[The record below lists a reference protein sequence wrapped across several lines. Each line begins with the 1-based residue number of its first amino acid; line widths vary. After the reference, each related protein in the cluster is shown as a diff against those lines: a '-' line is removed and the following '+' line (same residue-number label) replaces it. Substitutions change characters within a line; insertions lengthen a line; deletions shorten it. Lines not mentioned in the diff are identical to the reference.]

1 MRSFSDPGN
10 LARYI
15 RVYLGK
21 SQQAVANETGMDIRD
36 VAHIEQGRKNLRV
49 WKFVRLAAYYHIAL
63 DDLLF
68 DRFAPAISN
77 LPAKP
82 RRNTKPL
89 KALHRYLRRCET
101 LGQEGE
107 KFVASLERKKL
118 RGTPFAHGV
127 NEAVA
132 DDLCAG
138 YDIQSCD
145 LDGSPIYIEVKTTN
159 GDVSEP
165 MHLSSG
171 ELEFAEYCYANDLRY
186 ELHRVYHLHNNR
198 FPPARVIFSVEQV
211 LALPREPSDYIL
223 RGC

>member
-1 MRSFSDPGN
+1 MRPFTDPGN
-10 LARYI
+10 LARYL
-15 RVYLGK
+15 RTYRGK

-49 WKFVRLAAYYHIAL
+49 WKFVRLADYYGIAL

-68 DRFAPAISN
+68 DRFAPAIAT
-77 LPAKP
+77 LPATP
-82 RRNTKPL
+82 HRNTKPL
-89 KALHRYLRRCET
+89 EALHRHLRRCET

-107 KFVASLERKKL
+107 KFVASLERRKL
-118 RGTPFAHGV
+118 RGTPYARGV

-145 LDGSPIYIEVKTTN
+145 LDGSPIFIEVKTTN

-165 MHLSSG
+165 IHMSAN
-171 ELEFAEYCYANDLRY
+171 ELEFAEFCCVNDLRY

-198 FPPARVIFSVEQV
+198 FPPARVIFTAEQV
-211 LALPREPSDYIL
+211 LGLPREPSDYIL